1 MKKNANN
8 KISPVT
14 ASRGN
19 GRKIKNDVIFI
30 AAILILAALAAL
42 ALFVFRSEG
51 DFVTVTVDGRLFGE
65 YSLSENRRVEINQ
78 GENYNILVIEDGYV
92 SIETASCPDGICTA
106 HRPISRDGESIV
118 CLPNW
123 VVVTVLATRE
133 DAPDIVAEGWM
144 I

>member
-51 DFVTVTVDGRLFGE
+51 DFVTVTVNGQLYGE

-92 SIETASCPDGICTA
+92 SIEAASCPDGICSS
-106 HRPISRDGESIV
+106 HRPVKHDGESII
-118 CLPNW
+118 CLPNK
-123 VVVTVLATRE
+123 VVIEVRSSSNGQV
-133 DAPDIVAEGWM
+133 DIIA
-144 I
+144 

>member
-14 ASRGN
+14 ALTGN

-65 YSLSENRRVEINQ
+65 YSLSENRRVEIKQ
-78 GENYNILVIEDGYV
+78 GEHYNVLIIEDGYAR
-92 SIETASCPDGICTA
+92 IERASCPDGICSS
-106 HRPISRDGESIV
+106 HRPVKHDGESII
-118 CLPNW
+118 CLPNK
-123 VVVTVLATRE
+123 VVIEVRSSSNGQV
-133 DAPDIVAEGWM
+133 DIIA
-144 I
+144 